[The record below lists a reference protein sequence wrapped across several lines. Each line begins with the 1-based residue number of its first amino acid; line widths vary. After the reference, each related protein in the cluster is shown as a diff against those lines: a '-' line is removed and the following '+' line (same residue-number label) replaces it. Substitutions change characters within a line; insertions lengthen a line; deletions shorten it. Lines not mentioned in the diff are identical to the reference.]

1 GSGEWEIIDIGPF
14 TQNLGK
20 FAVDEE
26 NKIGQYGRLTF
37 NKVIR
42 PSMKKTIYYANS
54 RGMIKGYE
62 YQLYVYASDKLFR
75 ADISEDYQHYPHRK
89 LLRFNGPVPPP

>member
-1 GSGEWEIIDIGPF
+1 MGEWEIIDIGPF

-42 PSMKKTIYYANS
+42 PCMKKTIQEP
-54 RGMIKGYE
+54 KGYE

-75 ADISEDYQHYPHRK
+75 ADISEDYKTRGRK

>member
-1 GSGEWEIIDIGPF
+1 MGEWEIIDIGPF

-42 PSMKKTIYYANS
+42 PCMKKTIYEN
-54 RGMIKGYE
+54 KGYE

-75 ADISEDYQHYPHRK
+75 ADISEDYKTRGRK

>member
-1 GSGEWEIIDIGPF
+1 GEWEIIEIGPF

-37 NKVIR
+37 NKVIK
-42 PSMKKTIYYANS
+42 PCMKKTIYENE
-54 RGMIKGYE
+54 REIKGYE

-75 ADISEDYQHYPHRK
+75 ADISEDYKTRGRK
-89 LLRFNGPVPPP
+89 LLRFNGPV

>member
-1 GSGEWEIIDIGPF
+1 MGEYEIIDIGPF

-20 FAVDEE
+20 WAVDEE

-42 PSMKKTIYYANS
+42 PCMKKTIYENEGF
-54 RGMIKGYE
+54 REIKGYE

-75 ADISEDYQHYPHRK
+75 ADISEDYKTRGRK
-89 LLRFNGPVPPP
+89 LLRFNGAVPPP

>member
-1 GSGEWEIIDIGPF
+1 MGEWEIIDIGPF

-42 PSMKKTIYYANS
+42 PCMKKTIYEP
-54 RGMIKGYE
+54 KGYE

-75 ADISEDYQHYPHRK
+75 ADISEDYKTRGRK

>member
-1 GSGEWEIIDIGPF
+1 MGEWEIIDIGPF

-42 PSMKKTIYYANS
+42 PCMKKTIYEQVVA
-54 RGMIKGYE
+54 GYE

-75 ADISEDYQHYPHRK
+75 ADISEDYKTRGRK

>member
-1 GSGEWEIIDIGPF
+1 MFREIKGYEYQLYVYASDKLFRADISEDYKTRGRKLLRFNGPVPPPGSGGEWEIIDIGPF

-42 PSMKKTIYYANS
+42 PCMKKTIYEN
-54 RGMIKGYE
+54 E
-62 YQLYVYASDKLFR
+62 
-75 ADISEDYQHYPHRK
+75 
-89 LLRFNGPVPPP
+89 

>member
-42 PSMKKTIYYANS
+42 PVMKKTIYENE
-54 RGMIKGYE
+54 REIKGYE

-75 ADISEDYQHYPHRK
+75 ADISEDYKTRGRK

>member
-1 GSGEWEIIDIGPF
+1 MGEWEIIDIGPF

-42 PSMKKTIYYANS
+42 PCMKKTIYE
-54 RGMIKGYE
+54 IKGYE

-75 ADISEDYQHYPHRK
+75 ADISEDYKTRGRK
-89 LLRFNGPVPPP
+89 LLRFNGPVPPPSTP

>member
-1 GSGEWEIIDIGPF
+1 GEWEIIDIGPF

-20 FAVDEE
+20 FAVDEA

-42 PSMKKTIYYANS
+42 PAMKKTIYENEGF
-54 RGMIKGYE
+54 REIKGYE
-62 YQLYVYASDKLFR
+62 YQLYVRASDKLFR
-75 ADISEDYQHYPHRK
+75 ADIYEDYKTRGRK

>member
-1 GSGEWEIIDIGPF
+1 MGEWEIIDIGPF

-42 PSMKKTIYYANS
+42 PCMKKTIQVVA
-54 RGMIKGYE
+54 GYE

-75 ADISEDYQHYPHRK
+75 ADISEQVVAGGRK
-89 LLRFNGPVPPP
+89 LLRFNGPVPPPSTP

>member
-1 GSGEWEIIDIGPF
+1 GEWEIIDIGPF

-42 PSMKKTIYYANS
+42 PCMKKTIQQQQ
-54 RGMIKGYE
+54 GYE

-75 ADISEDYQHYPHRK
+75 ADISEDYKTRGRK

>member
-1 GSGEWEIIDIGPF
+1 MGEWEIIDIGPF

-42 PSMKKTIYYANS
+42 PCMTIYENE
-54 RGMIKGYE
+54 REIKGYE

-75 ADISEDYQHYPHRK
+75 ADISEDYKTRGRK